1 MKKQWIFHVNLKWS
15 AANVLHSGFCCKFTD
30 FFAVYT
36 AYGGENVVNVV
47 MWLCVVCMNGELSE
61 SMFNDLR
68 ETTFDEV

>member
-1 MKKQWIFHVNLKWS
+1 MKNTVDFPCKLYWS